1 MKTVD
6 ENDLFPYFDMGQQGD
21 ENWSK
26 WVHKHVENFTN
37 EIFHFLKKQFK
48 WTMFKAHD

>member
-1 MKTVD
+1 MTTVD

-26 WVHKHVENFTN
+26 WEHVENFIN

>member
-21 ENWSK
+21 ENLSK
-26 WVHKHVENFTN
+26 WRTCRELYKPN
-37 EIFHFLKKQFK
+37 ISFLEETIQVNYV
-48 WTMFKAHD
+48 